1 MPRQR
6 FTRTVCLAF
15 VLSFGFTMALTAA
28 DKKPLTHEVYDLWKK
43 VSGET
48 ISNDGIWVLYGVEP
62 QEGDGILVVGNL
74 RSGACDTIPRGVN
87 PKLSFDSRFAAFVIK
102 PPFADVKKA
111 KAAKKKPEE
120 MPKDTLALLQLGT
133 DSLLRIPLAKSF
145 RFPEKGSGWIAV
157 QMEPD
162 SAKRDSAGARAAT
175 DNPADA
181 ETNVKEKTEEQG
193 TTLLLRRLGD
203 GREFRYPS
211 VTGFSFSKPGNAL
224 AFTSTGDSASIPGVF
239 LFTTE
244 TLALDTL
251 SRGKGT
257 FKHLAFDDDGKQLAF
272 LADRDTGKAK
282 QRYFSLCYWSAGK
295 DSATVLAD
303 TATPGVPTEWLI
315 SEHRIPDFSKNGMR
329 LYAGTAPVPMPE
341 DTTLTEE
348 ETAKLDVWNWQD
360 DYVQPHQLKT
370 VEQEKKRS
378 YLAVVDLARHT
389 FTQLGTQAIPSVTV
403 ASDGKSDVALG
414 LSDIPYR
421 KLVSWEDVPYHDVYL
436 IDVRSG
442 NRTQVLKKI
451 KGTPSLSPDGRF
463 ILWYDMPL
471 RHWRTLATSAQ
482 AQAVITRSIKV
493 PLYDEL
499 SDVPDDPGAYGVA
512 SWTENDSTVL
522 VYDRYDIWSAD
533 PTGKTPAVCLTG
545 GHGRA
550 TTTSYRYMRMDP
562 DEKFLKP
569 GASMLLKVF
578 NSTTKVAGY
587 ARMRLGGEQQPASL
601 ITGGFE
607 FTTPVKAK
615 HDSTFLFQKSSFTVS
630 PDLYAAD
637 ADFRTI
643 TRLSDCTPQ
652 QKDYLWG
659 SIELVHWK
667 GADGTALDGL
677 LIRPAL
683 FDPKKKYPMIVY
695 YYERMSDLLHRYFAP
710 APSASSINPTMFASN
725 GYLVFLPDIRYR
737 IGHPGLSAVDCVVP
751 GVKKLIAA
759 GFVDPVR
766 IGLQGQSWGG
776 YQTAFIITR
785 TGMFRAAMAGAPVS
799 NMTSAYGGIRWESG
813 VSRMFQYE
821 RDQSRIGGTLWQ
833 KRDLYLENSP
843 LFAADRITTPLLI
856 MHNDDDGA
864 VPWYQGIE
872 MFTALRRLGKPVW
885 MLTYNNEAHNLVQRK
900 NRKDISVRQMQF
912 FDHYLKDAPAPV
924 WMTKGIPAVN
934 KGKTLGLELDRK

>member
-1 MPRQR
+1 MPRQHIA
-6 FTRTVCLAF
+6 RTACLSF
-15 VLSFGFTMALTAA
+15 VLSCSVTTALTAA
-28 DKKPLTHEVYDLWKK
+28 DRKPLTHDVYDLWKK

-48 ISNDGIWVLYGVEP
+48 ISNNGAWVLHVIEP
-62 QEGDGILVVGNL
+62 QEGDGILLVRNL
-74 RSGACDTIPRGVN
+74 RSGACDTIPRGVS
-87 PKLSFDSRFAAFVIK
+87 PRVSFDSRFAAFVIK

-111 KAAKKKPEE
+111 KAAKKKSDE

-133 DSLLRIPLAKSF
+133 DSLVRIPRAKSF
-145 RFPEKGSGWIAV
+145 KFPEKGAGWIAV
-157 QMEPD
+157 QMERD
-162 SAKRDSAGARAAT
+162 SVKRDSAGARAAT
-175 DNPADA
+175 DNPGDA
-181 ETNVKEKTEEQG
+181 ETNGKEKTEEQG
-193 TTLLLRRLGD
+193 TTLLLRRLED

-211 VTGFSFSKPGNAL
+211 VTGFAFSKPGNAL
-224 AFTSTGDSASIPGVF
+224 AFASTGDSSSTPGVF
-239 LFTTE
+239 LFNTG
-244 TLALDTL
+244 TLAIDTL

-257 FKHLAFDDDGKQLAF
+257 YKHLAFDDDGKQLAF

-282 QRYFSLCYWSAGK
+282 QRYFSLCYWTPGR

-303 TATPGVPTEWLI
+303 TATSGLPVKWLI
-315 SEHRIPDFSKNGMR
+315 SENRIPDFSKNGMR
-329 LYAGTAPVPMPE
+329 LYVGTAPVPMPE
-341 DTTLTEE
+341 DTTLTDE

-360 DYVQPHQLKT
+360 DYVQPHQLKI

-378 YLAVVDLARHT
+378 YLAVLDLPRGT

-403 ASDGKSDVALG
+403 AGEGDNDVALG

-421 KLVSWEDVPYHDVYL
+421 KLVSWEDMPFHDVYV
-436 IDVRSG
+436 IDVRTG
-442 NRTQVLKKI
+442 RQTKVLDRV
-451 KGTPSLSPDGRF
+451 KGTPSLSPNGRF
-463 ILWYDMPL
+463 VLWYDMSR
-471 RHWRTLATSAQ
+471 RHWRTLAASSL
-482 AQAVITRSIKV
+482 AQAVITRTINV
-493 PLYDEL
+493 PLYNEL
-499 SDVPDDPGAYGVA
+499 SDVPDDPGAHGVA

-533 PTGKTPAVCLTG
+533 PAGNTPAVCLTG
-545 GHGRA
+545 GHGR
-550 TTTSYRYMRMDP
+550 TSKSSYRYLRMDP
-562 DEKFLKP
+562 EEKFLRP
-569 GASMLLKVF
+569 EASMLLKVF
-578 NSTTKVAGY
+578 NTVTKDAGY
-587 ARMRLGGEQQPASL
+587 ARMRLGSAQHPVPL
-601 ITGGFE
+601 VTGGFE

-637 ADFRTI
+637 AEFRTI
-643 TRLSDCTPQ
+643 TRLSDCNPQ

-659 SIELVHWK
+659 SVELVHWI
-667 GADGTALDGL
+667 GADGKVLDGL
-677 LIRPAL
+677 LIKPPQ

-710 APSASSINPTMFASN
+710 QPSASSINPTMFASN

-737 IGHPGLSAVDCVVP
+737 IGYPGQSAVDCVVP

-759 GFVDPVR
+759 GFVNPAR

-843 LFAADRITTPLLI
+843 LFAADRVTTPLLI
-856 MHNDDDGA
+856 MHNDEDGA

-872 MFTALRRLGKPVW
+872 LFTALRRLGKPVW
-885 MLTYNNEAHNLVQRK
+885 MLTYNKEAHNLVQRK

-912 FDHYLKDAPAPV
+912 FDHYLIDAPAPV
-924 WMTKGIPAVN
+924 WMTRGIPAVN
-934 KGKTLGLELDRK
+934 KGKTLGLELDLK